1 MPKSAKITPWTK
13 IKNEYL
19 QGATP
24 KELSK
29 KYNIA
34 ARTIT
39 NKASAQKW
47 TAEKSTIC
55 DNLRQNA
62 QDRIKDLTNIALDA
76 LVDVINAPDCK
87 NAEKIAAARAI
98 LDVSGLKSV
107 KQDLSVKEVPII
119 IDNIQ

>member
-1 MPKSAKITPWTK
+1 MLKGAKTTPWTK
-13 IKNEYL
+13 IKTEYL
-19 QGATP
+19 QGVTP
-24 KELSK
+24 KELSQ
-29 KYNIA
+29 KYDIS

-39 NKASAQKW
+39 NKASREKW
-47 TAEKSTIC
+47 TIEKSTIC

-76 LVDVINAPDCK
+76 LVDVINSPDCK

-107 KQDLSVKEVPII
+107 KQDLTVKEVPMI
-119 IDNIQ
+119 IDDI